1 MKMLEGRLH
10 MLSENK
16 TALDQQRK
24 RLEENRKAE
33 RHNVKHQ
40 ESRGRGK
47 KTR

>member
-1 MKMLEGRLH
+1 MKMLERRLH

-24 RLEENRKAE
+24 RLEETRKTE

-40 ESRGRGK
+40 ESGGRRK
-47 KTR
+47 KR